1 MTSHHIHQGAAVDH
15 GICVKL
21 FQSEE
26 GEGVRNVPPV
36 SSSPDRGAFLLT
48 YYNNITVFCNIVPQ
62 QFYTTYLQIM
72 KITLYLN

>member
-26 GEGVRNVPPV
+26 GEGVRN
-36 SSSPDRGAFLLT
+36 
-48 YYNNITVFCNIVPQ
+48 IVPQ